1 MANNGKIPPR
11 KNPGQG
17 PPPDFYKKSRG
28 PGCPIVLAAP
38 VVGIGLV
45 GAALLRIFRR

>member
-28 PGCPIVLAAP
+28 PGCLPHNP
-38 VVGIGLV
+38 VYLIGFIFA
-45 GAALLRIFRR
+45 GTLLIRRRKR